1 MECPYRDMIESNQND
16 DVDPV
21 EGMES
26 NQSLCQLNST
36 VLALLSDI
44 IELCTTIESIEL
56 IGETEEMN

>member
-16 DVDPV
+16 DVDPD

-26 NQSLCQLNST
+26 NRSLCQLNST